1 MSTRKSKGKY
11 VHTHFKGVKFNHF
24 FRNCEKALNSIFVLL
39 NHFQRAISY
48 ICNTNGDI
56 ICQNGWMEPVD
67 TDNRDPLSPCS
78 EPICTNGCE
87 HGTCVSP
94 DW

>member
-1 MSTRKSKGKY
+1 MTVYENYDVIAFKSCIQIFTVYQKSDFILK
-11 VHTHFKGVKFNHF
+11 
-24 FRNCEKALNSIFVLL
+24 CISLNY
-39 NHFQRAISY
+39 FQRAISY

-67 TDNRDPLSPCS
+67 TDDRDPLSPCS
-78 EPICTNGCE
+78 EPICSNGCE